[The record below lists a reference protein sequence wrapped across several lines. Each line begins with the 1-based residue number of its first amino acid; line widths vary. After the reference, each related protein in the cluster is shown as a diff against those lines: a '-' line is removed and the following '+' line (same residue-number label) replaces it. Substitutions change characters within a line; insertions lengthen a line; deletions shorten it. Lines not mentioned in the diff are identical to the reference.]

1 MKISV
6 LGMGY
11 VGSVTGACLADQ
23 GHEILGVDVN
33 LSKVAMINAGDSPVL
48 ETGLGELVGKS
59 VRAGRLRATA
69 DCAEAV
75 AATEISLVCVGTPS
89 LKSGRLDLTSVE
101 SVTREL
107 GQALRHKRGFHTIA
121 IRSTILPGTID
132 SLVVPIL
139 ERESEKRA
147 GRDFAICYNPEF
159 MREGA
164 AVADFHTPPFTVL
177 GARNRAEAQSLIEL
191 YSFLEAPVI
200 QTEIRL
206 AEMLK
211 YVCNTFHAL
220 KIAFANE
227 IGTLAQAL
235 GVDGHKLME
244 IFCSDEKL
252 NISRAY
258 LRPGFAFGGS
268 CLPKDVRAI
277 LYCAKGMDLDLP
289 LLASVLSSNQRHLAR
304 GLDAILGT
312 GKKRIGLLGLSF
324 KAGTDDLRESPYVEL
339 VKALL
344 GEGCQVSIFD
354 PQVELSAVVGTNK
367 QYVEQAIPHIGAL
380 LRSSLEEVVKESDV
394 IVVGQNGFD
403 FQRIEPM
410 LRPEQIVI
418 ELARVRML
426 EPLTAAKVGAT

>member
-1 MKISV
+1 
-6 LGMGY
+6 
-11 VGSVTGACLADQ
+11 
-23 GHEILGVDVN
+23 
-33 LSKVAMINAGDSPVL
+33 
-48 ETGLGELVGKS
+48 
-59 VRAGRLRATA
+59 
-69 DCAEAV
+69 
-75 AATEISLVCVGTPS
+75 

-101 SVTREL
+101 AVTREL
-107 GQALRHKRGFHTIA
+107 GQALRHKHGFHTIA

-132 SLVVPIL
+132 SLVIPVL

-147 GRDFAICYNPEF
+147 GKDFAVGYNPEF

-164 AVADFHTPPFTVL
+164 AVADFYTPPFTVL
-177 GARNRAEAQSLIEL
+177 GARNRAEAQPLIEL

-211 YVCNTFHAL
+211 YVCNAFHAL

-227 IGTLAQAL
+227 IGALAQDL

-277 LYCAKGMDLDLP
+277 LYCAKDMDLDLP
-289 LLASVLSSNQRHLAR
+289 LLASVLSSNQCHLAR
-304 GLDAILGT
+304 GVDAILST

-354 PQVELSAVVGTNK
+354 PQVELSAVVGANK
-367 QYVEQAIPHIGAL
+367 QYIEQTIPHIGAL
-380 LRSSLEEVVKESDV
+380 LRSSLEEVVNESDV
-394 IVVGQNGFD
+394 IVVGQDGLD
-403 FQRIEPM
+403 FQRIEQM
-410 LRPEQIVI
+410 LRPEQVVI
-418 ELARVRML
+418 ELARVRL
-426 EPLTAAKVGAT
+426 RENLTVAKVGAT